1 MENVLTATT
10 ANSNLNI
17 QMSLLK
23 CGGSTAPEYK
33 INLAIIYSLQSDLWS
48 ERKFVVRSN
57 LLHFGSLIFFP
68 GLIFVSLVT
77 IKLVLTHKRSVL
89 VRHYSHAAQR
99 TETN

>member
-33 INLAIIYSLQSDLWS
+33 INLAIIYSLQSDL
-48 ERKFVVRSN
+48 
-57 LLHFGSLIFFP
+57 
-68 GLIFVSLVT
+68 
-77 IKLVLTHKRSVL
+77 
-89 VRHYSHAAQR
+89 
-99 TETN
+99 